1 MGANAVQTPCK
12 RIANTDPSPGAILW
26 LMIQAILSAILL
38 FISSLFSG
46 AGSSE
51 LPGSSDIAEAGSSQ
65 RNIVTQTPAGLV
77 TANAQQMEV
86 VVNSEW
92 KSVEQPDS
100 FSVDFWDQYL
110 EFSCDNAGFHF
121 ESNEASGIYITWDLM
136 SDNICFGPQSDGVLI
151 DFLQGSVTVMVDP
164 NASATPERIYLV
176 RGEEA
181 IALTR

>member
-1 MGANAVQTPCK
+1 MMP
-12 RIANTDPSPGAILW
+12 
-26 LMIQAILSAILL
+26 MIQAILSAILL
-38 FISSLFSG
+38 FISSLFSF

-65 RNIVTQTPAGLV
+65 RNIIISTPAGLV
-77 TANAQQMEV
+77 TANAQQMEF

-100 FSVDFWDQYL
+100 FYVDFWDQYL

-121 ESNEASGIYITWDLM
+121 ESNESSEIDITWDLM
-136 SDNICFGPQSDGVLI
+136 SDNICFGAQPDGAIMKL
-151 DFLQGSVTVMVDP
+151 LAGPVTVMVDP
-164 NASATPERIYLV
+164 DASATPERIYFV
-176 RGEEA
+176 RDGKA